1 MEVEI
6 MIYKH
11 SINTNITIN
20 QLSDLSKL
28 KPFCEEGT
36 LKINKSQIARELG
49 KDRRTVSKYL
59 NGFEKSINR
68 HRISKIDTY
77 HEIIKELLSDKNQ
90 QIFYYKKVLWQFLK
104 DNHNLSCAESSFR
117 RYISLQPEFNNYFKK
132 KTKSIIKKTSHM
144 RFETEVGA
152 QAQLDWK
159 ESIDYILKSGETV
172 TVNVFVLLLAYSR
185 FRVYRLSVS
194 KNQDI
199 LFSFLDNA
207 FQTFGGVPKEIVT
220 DNMKTVMDKSRTANF
235 RGIINTKF
243 KQFADDYG
251 FKTKPCIAGR
261 PQTKAKVEA
270 PMKLLDEIYAYNGLL
285 DYEGLNQLVEKLN
298 NRANQQVNQGTGKIP
313 ILYFQKEKPS
323 LSPLPQENI
332 RKAYQINTST
342 PKVNQSSMLTYLSN
356 QYSVPPKYIG
366 KRVNLQVYDDYLH
379 VYYNTDLIAIH
390 QISADKL
397 NYIESHY
404 IEISK
409 LTLEENVIDINMMA
423 KNNLKLIGEMY
434 QSE

>member
-132 KTKSIIKKTSHM
+132 KTKSIIKKLLTAAVDTQDTLQKLHI
-144 RFETEVGA
+144 RNT
-152 QAQLDWK
+152 
-159 ESIDYILKSGETV
+159 
-172 TVNVFVLLLAYSR
+172 LLLASN
-185 FRVYRLSVS
+185 F
-194 KNQDI
+194 
-199 LFSFLDNA
+199 
-207 FQTFGGVPKEIVT
+207 PK
-220 DNMKTVMDKSRTANF
+220 A
-235 RGIINTKF
+235 
-243 KQFADDYG
+243 
-251 FKTKPCIAGR
+251 
-261 PQTKAKVEA
+261 
-270 PMKLLDEIYAYNGLL
+270 
-285 DYEGLNQLVEKLN
+285 
-298 NRANQQVNQGTGKIP
+298 
-313 ILYFQKEKPS
+313 
-323 LSPLPQENI
+323 LPQNE
-332 RKAYQINTST
+332 
-342 PKVNQSSMLTYLSN
+342 
-356 QYSVPPKYIG
+356 
-366 KRVNLQVYDDYLH
+366 
-379 VYYNTDLIAIH
+379 
-390 QISADKL
+390 
-397 NYIESHY
+397 
-404 IEISK
+404 
-409 LTLEENVIDINMMA
+409 
-423 KNNLKLIGEMY
+423 IGEFLVDLEIRFFGNRT
-434 QSE
+434 S